1 MIDVVTRHNANLY
14 SEALQQ
20 MFKLRHALLVE
31 ERGWEDLRKTDDEIA
46 TILAIRSTTAH
57 WHVEN
62 AKRKLDVATR
72 IQAVIAAYRA
82 GDLSI

>member
-31 ERGWEDLRKTDDEIA
+31 ERGWEDLRKTDGLERDQFDGPDA
-46 TILAIRSTTAH
+46 TYLLAMQDDMVRSEERR
-57 WHVEN
+57 VGKEC
-62 AKRKLDVATR
+62 RL
-72 IQAVIAAYRA
+72 
-82 GDLSI
+82 